1 MRKLI
6 LIFAFLL
13 SYTAIAQ
20 NFNMYTVNLI
30 GGKQFATFTFKN
42 SENQKD
48 ETLEYQMLNAFG
60 INGALENG
68 RHSIRPELIFRQ
80 AGAKTIFNGNQM
92 NWKMNY
98 LNFNVGYL
106 YSVIN
111 NEDFRL
117 QPGIAFGG
125 GYMLNGEQEF
135 ANIRLDI
142 KEEKSMIPFEFSG
155 MAMLNGTVK
164 ISSTFYIGLE
174 YRYGIG
180 LNHIENDSNNQKTR
194 NLYHGV
200 MLSLGISL

>member
-1 MRKLI
+1 MRKLFI
-6 LIFAFLL
+6 IFAFLL

-20 NFNMYTVNLI
+20 DFNMYTVNLI
-30 GGKQFATFTFKN
+30 GGKQFSTFTFKN

-48 ETLEYQMLNAFG
+48 ETLKYVMLNAFG

-68 RHSIRPELIFRQ
+68 RHNIRLEAIFRQ

-98 LNFNVGYL
+98 MNFNIGYL
-106 YSVIN
+106 YSIIDI
-111 NEDFRL
+111 EDFKL
-117 QPGIAFGG
+117 QSGIAFGI
-125 GYMLNGEQEF
+125 GYMLNGEQEYG
-135 ANIRLDI
+135 NVRLDI
-142 KEEKSMIPFEFSG
+142 KEEASMIPYEFSG
-155 MAMLNGTVK
+155 MGILNGTVK
-164 ISSTFYIGLE
+164 ISSTLYIGLE

-180 LNHIENDSNNQKTR
+180 LNHIENDANNQKTR